1 MGGKSKAPPPPDY
14 SGVAAANQRAAEL
27 QYQMGQEQL
36 SWAKETYASD
46 KAVTDRVVNAA
57 LEQQAA
63 TDASAKADR
72 ERYEQIFQPLEEN
85 LVDDANSY
93 ASGQRQDYNAGRAMS
108 DVSQQFNQARQ
119 NAQQQLESFGVD
131 PSQTRAAALD
141 ISTRTQEAAARASAG
156 NQSRMADEGVE
167 RTLRSEAI
175 NVGKG
180 YPGQIAQSYG
190 VSLSAGQTAGNTTL
204 AQTASGASTMG
215 TNTQYQGL
223 GNQSNA
229 NWGNVLLGQD
239 RNNIARFQAQTEANK
254 QTSGV
259 GSVLGL
265 VGGLASK
272 AFAFEEG
279 GPVPHEGA
287 IPDDMPPEQPQGTV
301 MPMDHQGVSVDPAL
315 SPSRGAIPDDVPA
328 QLNAGEFVIPRDVVS
343 FKGEEFFQ
351 RTIQSARKAAQSPD
365 NARPSIADVPAGAP
379 AIRTAL
385 PTG

>member
-1 MGGKSKAPPPPDY
+1 MGGKAKAPPPPDY
-14 SGVAAANQRAAEL
+14 GPVAAANQRAAEL
-27 QYQMGQEQL
+27 QYQLGSEQL
-36 SWAKETYASD
+36 SWAKEQYHSD
-46 KAVTDRVVNAA
+46 KEVTDKVVNAA

-63 TDASAKADR
+63 TDAAAKADR
-72 ERYEQIFQPLEEN
+72 ERYEKIYQPLEDS
-85 LVDDANSY
+85 LVDDANTY
-93 ASGQRQDYNAGRAMS
+93 ASGERQDYNAGRAMS
-108 DVSQQFNQARQ
+108 DVSQQFEQARQ
-119 NAQQQLESFGVD
+119 NAQQQLEQYGVD

-156 NQSRMADEGVE
+156 NQSRMADEGVG

-190 VSLSAGQTAGNTTL
+190 TSIQAGQSAANTTL

-215 TNTQYQGL
+215 TNVQYQGL

-229 NWGNVLLGQD
+229 NWGNILLGQD

-254 QTSGV
+254 SSGI

-272 AFAFEEG
+272 AFMFEEG
-279 GPVPHEGA
+279 GAVPEGA
-287 IPDDMPPEQPQGTV
+287 IPDDMPPSQPQGTV
-301 MPMDHQGVSVDPAL
+301 MPMDHQGVSVDPSM
-315 SPSRGAIPDDVPA
+315 SPSQGAIPDDVPA
-328 QLNAGEFVIPRDVVS
+328 RLNAGEFVIPRDVVAY
-343 FKGEEFFQ
+343 KGEEFFQ
-351 RTIQSARKAAQSPD
+351 RTIQSARKASQSPD
-365 NARPSIADVPAGAP
+365 NARPQTAAIPAEAP
-379 AIRTAL
+379 AVRTAL